1 MFAACS
7 ASILPRRS
15 HGSGGVAGGWPPA
28 LRNCSLGT
36 LGIAGGGNPLGQ
48 VEAADDAYQE
58 PGCLT
63 EEVTEVGTVSE
74 VVAEYHYDASE
85 RYVYAGMRLLP
96 SGSPRG

>member
-36 LGIAGGGNPLGQ
+36 LGIAGGRDPLGD
-48 VEAADDAYQE
+48 VEAANDAYQE
-58 PGCLT
+58 PGWLT
-63 EEVTEVGTVSE
+63 EE
-74 VVAEYHYDASE
+74 
-85 RYVYAGMRLLP
+85 
-96 SGSPRG
+96 